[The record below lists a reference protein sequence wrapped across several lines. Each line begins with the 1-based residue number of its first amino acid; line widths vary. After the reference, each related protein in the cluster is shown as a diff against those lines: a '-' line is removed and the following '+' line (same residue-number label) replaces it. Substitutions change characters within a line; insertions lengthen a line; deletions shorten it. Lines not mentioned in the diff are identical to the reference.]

1 MATKC
6 DRVLGWLAVA
16 GVAVIAACGV
26 VLAGCDGAP
35 AQNAAAAKAS
45 GTSEAARGG
54 ANAARAG
61 HGHSAGAHSA
71 HGAHGAAVKT
81 TGPLK
86 IVATTAQIGDIARN
100 LTQGVSEVTVAV
112 LLGEGV
118 DPHTYKLTRSDA
130 AQLHSGDLVLFS
142 GLHLEGKM
150 GEVISE
156 LARSGK
162 RVVEVGAAIPEA
174 QLLVPEGA
182 ADQHDPH
189 FWMDPELFT
198 FATGVVSREVL
209 ALTAG
214 RDAAG
219 AKVTENARAYNAA
232 LRELDEEIRGLMEAI
247 PQTQRVLITSHDAF
261 GYFGRRYGLAV
272 HAVQGISTE
281 SEAGLADVSRLITLI
296 TAGKV
301 PAVFVESSVSDR
313 TIKSVIEQS
322 AKRGQIVKLGGELFS
337 DAMGKPGTIEGTYIG
352 MMRHNARTISAALGG
367 KNGASEGGSK

>member
-1 MATKC
+1 MATELNG
-6 DRVLGWLAVA
+6 VSGWLRAVGF
-16 GVAVIAACGV
+16 GVILACGV

-45 GTSEAARGG
+45 GTSEAAPGG
-54 ANAARAG
+54 ANAAHAG
-61 HGHSAGAHSA
+61 HGHAAGAH
-71 HGAHGAAVKT
+71 GGHGAAVKT

-100 LTQGVSEVTVAV
+100 LTQGVSEVTVTV

-118 DPHTYKLTRSDA
+118 DPHTYKLTRTDSA
-130 AQLHSGDLVLFS
+130 KLHSGDLVLFS
-142 GLHLEGKM
+142 GLRLEGKM

-162 RVVEVGAAIPEA
+162 RVVEVGAAIPKA

-198 FATGVVSREVL
+198 FATGVVTREIL
-209 ALTAG
+209 AVTAG

-232 LRELDEEIRGLMEAI
+232 LRELDEEIRALMEAI
-247 PQTQRVLITSHDAF
+247 PLTQRVLITSHDAF

-281 SEAGLADVSRLITLI
+281 SEAGLADISRLITLI
-296 TAGKV
+296 AAGKV

-352 MMRHNARTISAALGG
+352 MMRHNARTISAALSGR
-367 KNGASEGGSK
+367 NGASGGGSK